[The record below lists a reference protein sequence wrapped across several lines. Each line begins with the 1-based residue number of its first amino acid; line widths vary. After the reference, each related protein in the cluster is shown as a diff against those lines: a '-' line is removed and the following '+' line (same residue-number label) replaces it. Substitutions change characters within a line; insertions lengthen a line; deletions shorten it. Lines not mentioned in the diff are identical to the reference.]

1 MLDKTSSETLAVRRL
16 ASCYIRQMRPISD
29 IRRDN
34 LAILV
39 GAEPSQAAF
48 ARKIG
53 KDKNQVNQWL
63 GRAGSR
69 NLSSETAREIESKL
83 AKPAGWMDQDRS
95 PDAVNTADLAE
106 SQSVGFDVDRMQ
118 SSIAFLEQ
126 QFETWGKDFVASE
139 RSVLIAEV
147 YRRKGLST
155 PPSPI
160 ELSQWLAEQL
170 KPESDDAEGQRVG
183 STGSNDRARDQRR
196 SA

>member
-1 MLDKTSSETLAVRRL
+1 
-16 ASCYIRQMRPISD
+16 MRPISD

-69 NLSSETAREIESKL
+69 NISSESAREIERMTG
-83 AKPAGWMDQDRS
+83 KPSGWLDHDRS
-95 PDAVNTADLAE
+95 EAPQSPDLVE
-106 SQSVGFDVDRMQ
+106 SQSVGLDEPRMQ
-118 SSIAFLEQ
+118 ASIAFLEQ
-126 QFETWGKDFVASE
+126 QFETWGKVFVASE
-139 RSVLIAEV
+139 RTMLIAEV
-147 YRRKGLST
+147 YRRKGQSR

-170 KPESDDAEGQRVG
+170 KPEGEDAARQRVEG
-183 STGSNDRARDQRR
+183 VGGNDRAGDQRR
-196 SA
+196 AG